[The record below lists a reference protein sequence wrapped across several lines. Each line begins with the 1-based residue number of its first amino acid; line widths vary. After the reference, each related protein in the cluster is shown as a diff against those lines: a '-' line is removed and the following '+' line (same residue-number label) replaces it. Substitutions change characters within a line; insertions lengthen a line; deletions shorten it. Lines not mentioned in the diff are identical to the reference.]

1 MRTNKKHTTTMK
13 RIYSILAIVAVAIAM
28 LACSEQ
34 KPAQQELSF
43 TQLMEQSSPEQVEAW
58 YNGSTCLSAEYTAAH
73 AKELREQKRLLVFDL
88 DGTLSNHRCP
98 MPEESRELLD
108 KLAAK
113 GYHLV
118 MCGAGNVA
126 RVFKQMGN
134 YPIDLVGNYGMMH
147 AKVENGELVITKQ
160 VVNDIDKEFFLS
172 ETNRLREK
180 YGYTKYTGE
189 PIEWHPSGMVTFA
202 LLGTKAGK
210 EEKLQFDPDRAKRRV
225 MYPEVLE
232 IFKEYSVFIGGSTSF
247 DIVAKQYN
255 KYDATMEYAQM
266 HGYSKEQ
273 VLFMGDDMGDG
284 GGDSHIR
291 LGGIDYL
298 HVLDFTKISEQMAF
312 LLE

>member
-1 MRTNKKHTTTMK
+1 MK
-13 RIYSILAIVAVAIAM
+13 RTFTTLFIAIVAI
-28 LACSEQ
+28 LLTACNEQ
-34 KPAQQELSF
+34 KSAPQELSF
-43 TQLMEQSSPEQVEAW
+43 TQLMEQTAPEQIEAW
-58 YNGSTCLSAEYTAAH
+58 YNGSTSLSAEYTAAH
-73 AKELREQKRLLVFDL
+73 AKELREQKKLLVFDL

-98 MPEESRELLD
+98 MPDESRELLD

-160 VVNDIDKEFFLS
+160 VVDDIDKEFFLR

-180 YGYTKYTGE
+180 YGYTEYAGE

-202 LLGTKAGK
+202 LLGTEASK
-210 EEKLQFDPDRAKRRV
+210 EDKLVFDPDRAKRRV
-225 MYPEVLE
+225 MYLEVLE
-232 IFKEYSVFIGGSTSF
+232 IFKDYTVFIGGSTSF

-255 KYDATMEYAQM
+255 KYDATMEYAKM
-266 HGYSKEQ
+266 HGYTKEQ
-273 VLFMGDDMGDG
+273 ILFMGDDMGDG

-298 HVLDFTKISEQMAF
+298 HVLDFTKIPEQMAF

>member
-1 MRTNKKHTTTMK
+1 MR
-13 RIYSILAIVAVAIAM
+13 RFYSLLIIAAALLAVG
-28 LACSEQ
+28 CNNT
-34 KPAQQELSF
+34 KQQVEEPSF
-43 TQLMEQSSPEQVEAW
+43 TQLMEQSSPEQIKAW
-58 YNGSTCLSAEYTAAH
+58 YDGATCLSAEYTAAN
-73 AKELREQKRLLVFDL
+73 AKELREQKKLLVFDL
-88 DGTLSNHRCP
+88 DGTLSNHRTP
-98 MPEESRELLD
+98 MPEASRELLD

-126 RVFKQMGN
+126 RVFNQMGN

-160 VVNDIDKEFFLS
+160 VVADIDKEFFLR

-180 YGYTKYTGE
+180 YGYTEYAGE

-202 LLGTKAGK
+202 LIGTKAKK
-210 EEKLQFDPDRAKRRV
+210 EDKHVFDPDRAKRRV

-232 IFKEYSVFIGGSTSF
+232 VFKDYTVFIGGSTSF

-255 KYDATMEYAQM
+255 KYDATMEYAKM
-266 HGYSKEQ
+266 HGYTKEQ

-298 HVLDFTKISEQMAF
+298 HVLDYTKISEQMAF

>member
-1 MRTNKKHTTTMK
+1 MKKF
-13 RIYSILAIVAVAIAM
+13 ISILVIVAVAAM
-28 LACSEQ
+28 SVGCCEKKSES
-34 KPAQQELSF
+34 QELSF
-43 TQLMEQSSPEQVEAW
+43 TQLMEQSTPEQVEAW
-58 YNGSTCLSAEYTAAH
+58 YNGGSRLDEEYTKAH
-73 AKELREQKRLLVFDL
+73 AEELRKQKKLLVFDL

-98 MPEESRELLD
+98 MPEESRALLD
-108 KLAAK
+108 ALGKK
-113 GYHLV
+113 YHLV

-126 RVFKQMGN
+126 RVFNQMGK

-147 AKVENGELVITKQ
+147 AKVENGELVITKK
-160 VVNDIDKEFFLS
+160 VVADIDKEFFLR

-180 YGYTKYTGE
+180 YGYTEYAGE

-202 LLGTKAGK
+202 LLGTKAKK
-210 EEKLQFDPDRAKRRV
+210 EDKLVFDPDRAKRRV

-232 IFKEYSVFIGGSTSF
+232 IFKDYTVFIGGSTSF

-255 KYDATMEYAQM
+255 KYDATMEYAKM
-266 HGYSKEQ
+266 HGYTKEQ

-291 LGGIDYL
+291 LGGIDYI
-298 HVLDFTKISEQMAF
+298 HILDYTKIPEMLAF

>member
-1 MRTNKKHTTTMK
+1 MKKFL
-13 RIYSILAIVAVAIAM
+13 SILVIVAVAAM
-28 LACSEQ
+28 SVGCCEKKSES
-34 KPAQQELSF
+34 QELSF
-43 TQLMEQSSPEQVEAW
+43 TQLMEQSTPEQVEAW
-58 YNGSTCLSAEYTAAH
+58 YNGGSRLDEEYTKAH
-73 AKELREQKRLLVFDL
+73 AEELRKQKKLLVFDL

-98 MPEESRELLD
+98 MPEESRALLD
-108 KLAAK
+108 ALGKK
-113 GYHLV
+113 YHLV

-126 RVFKQMGN
+126 RVFNQMGK

-147 AKVENGELVITKQ
+147 AKVENGELVITKK
-160 VVNDIDKEFFLS
+160 VVADIDKEFFLR

-180 YGYTKYTGE
+180 YGYTKYAGE

-202 LLGTKAGK
+202 LLGTKAKK
-210 EEKLQFDPDRAKRRV
+210 EDKLVFDPDRAKRRV

-232 IFKEYSVFIGGSTSF
+232 IFKDYTVFIGGSTSF

-255 KYDATMEYAQM
+255 KYDATMEYAKM
-266 HGYSKEQ
+266 HGYTKEQ

-291 LGGIDYL
+291 LGGIDYI
-298 HVLDFTKISEQMAF
+298 HILDYTKIPEMLAF

>member
-1 MRTNKKHTTTMK
+1 M
-13 RIYSILAIVAVAIAM
+13 LVVAVVM
-28 LACSEQ
+28 MSVGCKEQ
-34 KPAQQELSF
+34 PKQELSF
-43 TQLMEQSSPEQVEAW
+43 TQLMEQSSPEQIEAW
-58 YNGSTCLSAEYTAAH
+58 YNGASCLSEEYTKAH
-73 AKELREQKRLLVFDL
+73 AAELREQKKLLVFDL
-88 DGTLSNHRCP
+88 DGTLSNHRTP
-98 MPEESRELLD
+98 MPEESRALLD
-108 KLAAK
+108 ALGQK
-113 GYHLV
+113 YHIV

-134 YPIDLVGNYGMMH
+134 YPIDLIGNYGMMH

-160 VVNDIDKEFFLS
+160 VVSDIDKEFFLR

-180 YGYTKYTGE
+180 YGYTEYAGG

-202 LLGTKAGK
+202 LLGTEAKK
-210 EEKLQFDPDRAKRRV
+210 EDKLVFDPDRAKRRV

-232 IFKEYSVFIGGSTSF
+232 IFKDYTVFIGGSTSF

-255 KYDATMEYAQM
+255 KYDATMEYAKM

-284 GGDSHIR
+284 GGDSHVR
-291 LGGIDYL
+291 LGGMDYI
-298 HVLDFTKISEQMAF
+298 HVLDYTKISEMLAF

>member
-1 MRTNKKHTTTMK
+1 MRRFNKLM
-13 RIYSILAIVAVAIAM
+13 LVVAVVM
-28 LACSEQ
+28 MSVGCKEQ
-34 KPAQQELSF
+34 PKQELSF
-43 TQLMEQSSPEQVEAW
+43 TQLMEQSSPEQIEAW
-58 YNGSTCLSAEYTAAH
+58 YNGASCLTEEYTKAH
-73 AKELREQKRLLVFDL
+73 AAELREQKKLLVFDL
-88 DGTLSNHRCP
+88 DGTLSNHRTP
-98 MPEESRELLD
+98 MPEESRALLD
-108 KLAAK
+108 ALGQK
-113 GYHLV
+113 YHIV

-134 YPIDLVGNYGMMH
+134 YPIDLIGNYGMMH

-160 VVNDIDKEFFLS
+160 VVSDIDKEFFLR

-180 YGYTKYTGE
+180 YGYTEYAGG

-202 LLGTKAGK
+202 LLGTEAKK
-210 EEKLQFDPDRAKRRV
+210 EDKLVFDPDRAKRRV

-232 IFKEYSVFIGGSTSF
+232 IFKDYTVFIGGSTSF

-255 KYDATMEYAQM
+255 KYDATMEYAKM

-284 GGDSHIR
+284 GGDSHVR
-291 LGGIDYL
+291 LGGMDYI
-298 HVLDFTKISEQMAF
+298 HVLDYTKISEMLAF